1 MWGWFLQLKLSVTIP
16 ARARCDRPSGASGR
30 EWVDIR
36 LFNGPMPARRD
47 PPSPPSSRPSGQGQ
61 PASRPSQRRGRDE
74 QPTPQ
79 RQRPGLRLPQLTMS
93 QMISGAL
100 VALGALAG
108 TTALGLIWHP
118 QDKALQ
124 PKADLTPASLAEK
137 PRRPITLLVIGS
149 DSYRIG
155 DASNGAAPAG
165 PANAD
170 ALLLIRVD
178 AEGPLQVLNLPR
190 ELAVTLPGSSQ
201 PVALGELYRRGG
213 VALTAGAVRELTGLD
228 PPRPD
233 RYLVLPRGA
242 LRDLINGIGG
252 LEIDPPRTMRYQDKA
267 QKLKIDL
274 QGGLQQLGGAQVEQ
288 LVRFQDKGLGESGR
302 RLDHR
307 AVETALYERLRQP
320 EQLAGLASLLQR
332 LQDKVDTNL
341 SPREALSLL
350 AAGLDSDRPIQFV
363 SLPLD
368 PAKPSHGKL
377 RQLSK
382 DATKPIWSND

>member
-1 MWGWFLQLKLSVTIP
+1 
-16 ARARCDRPSGASGR
+16 
-30 EWVDIR
+30 
-36 LFNGPMPARRD
+36 MPPRRD
-47 PPSPPSSRPSGQGQ
+47 RPPSPSSQPTGQG
-61 PASRPSQRRGRDE
+61 RPGRRLGRRRGNAAPLTG
-74 QPTPQ
+74 QPRSTP
-79 RQRPGLRLPQLTMS
+79 RLPQLTAARLAG
-93 QMISGAL
+93 GAL
-100 VALGALAG
+100 VVIGAVLG
-108 TTALGLIWHP
+108 TTALGVVWHP
-118 QDKALQ
+118 RDKAFE
-124 PKADLTPASLAEK
+124 PKAELTPGTLAEK

-149 DSYRIG
+149 DSDKIG
-155 DASNGAAPAG
+155 DTSNGAAPAG

-170 ALLLIRVD
+170 ALLLIRID
-178 AEGPLQVLNLPR
+178 PKGPLQVLNLPR
-190 ELAVTLPGSSQ
+190 DLAVTIPGSSQ
-201 PVALGELYRRGG
+201 PIALGDLYSRGG
-213 VALTAGAVRELTGLD
+213 VALTAGAVRELTGLE

-274 QGGLQQLGGAQVEQ
+274 QGGLQELGGAQVEQ
-288 LVRFQDKGLGESGR
+288 LVRFQDPWLGESGR
-302 RLDHR
+302 RLNHQ
-307 AVETALYERLRQP
+307 AFETALYERLRQP
-320 EQLAGLASLLQR
+320 EQPARLAYLLQS

-350 AAGLDSDRPIQFV
+350 AAGLDSDRPIQFA

-382 DATKPIWSND
+382 DATKPIWSNN

>member
-1 MWGWFLQLKLSVTIP
+1 MSPQ
-16 ARARCDRPSGASGR
+16 ASGQ
-30 EWVDIR
+30 
-36 LFNGPMPARRD
+36 GPPG
-47 PPSPPSSRPSGQGQ
+47 SRPS
-61 PASRPSQRRGRDE
+61 RRRGREE
-74 QPTPQ
+74 QPSPQ
-79 RQRPGLRLPQLTMS
+79 RQQPRLRLPQLTAT
-93 QMISGAL
+93 QLVSGVL
-100 VALGALAG
+100 VALGALVG
-108 TTALGLIWHP
+108 TTALGVIWHP

-149 DSYRIG
+149 DSNKFG
-155 DASNGAAPAG
+155 DTSNGAAPAG

-170 ALLLIRVD
+170 ALLLIRID
-178 AEGPLQVLNLPR
+178 PKGPLQVLNLPR
-190 ELAVTLPGSSQ
+190 DLAVTIPGSSQ
-201 PVALGELYRRGG
+201 PLALGDLYSRGG
-213 VALTAGAVRELTGLD
+213 VALIAGAVRELTGLEL
-228 PPRPD
+228 PRPD

-274 QGGLQQLGGAQVEQ
+274 QGGLQELGGAQVEQ
-288 LVRFQDKGLGESGR
+288 LVRFQDPWLGESGR
-302 RLDHR
+302 RLNHQTF
-307 AVETALYERLRQP
+307 ETALYERLRQP
-320 EQLAGLASLLQR
+320 EQLARLAYLLQS

-350 AAGLDSDRPIQFV
+350 AAGLDSDRPIQFA

-382 DATKPIWSND
+382 DATKPIWSNN